1 MSEQRTVLV
10 TGASTGIG
18 EACAVELDRLGFQVF
33 PGVRRQEDADR
44 LARRMSHRTLPIL
57 ADVTD
62 AASVSAAA
70 EKIGSVVGSRGLDG
84 LVNNAGIVVAGP
96 IELLPISDLRTQLE
110 VNVLGQI
117 AVTQAMLPL
126 LRRAQG
132 RLINMSSI
140 SGCIASPFLGP
151 YAASKFALEALN
163 DAMRIELRRWNIEV
177 SIIEPGSVKTPIWEK
192 ALAMADNLV
201 GKIDADSAALYHADA
216 ESFRQAFAKVA
227 DKAIPVHHV
236 VRAVVHALTAR
247 RPRTRYRVGLDAR
260 LGVPLVK
267 MLPDRWRDYFVKK
280 ELGLR

>member
-1 MSEQRTVLV
+1 MNEQRSILV

-18 EACAVELDRLGFQVF
+18 EACAMELDRLGFQVF
-33 PGVRRQEDADR
+33 VGVRRRDDADR
-44 LARRMSHRTLPIL
+44 LLRQMSDRTVPIL

-62 AASVSAAA
+62 AASVAAA
-70 EKIGSVVGSRGLDG
+70 ADHIEAVVGVRGLAG

-96 IELLPISDLRTQLE
+96 IELLPLEHLRTQLE

-151 YAASKFALEALN
+151 YAASKFALEAIN
-163 DAMRIELRRWNIEV
+163 DALRIELRRWNIAV
-177 SIIEPGSVKTPIWEK
+177 AIIEPGSVKTPIWEK
-192 ALAMADNLV
+192 ARSMADAV
-201 GKIDADSAALYHADA
+201 AGKIDSESAALYHADL
-216 ESFRQAFAKVA
+216 ESFRKAFAKVA

-236 VRAVVHALTAR
+236 VKAVVHALTAR
-247 RPRTRYRVGLDAR
+247 KPKTRYRVGVDAR
-260 LGVPLVK
+260 VGVPIVN
-267 MLPDRWRDYFVKK
+267 MLPDRWRDFLVKK
-280 ELGLR
+280 ELGLH

>member
-1 MSEQRTVLV
+1 MSEQRSVFV

-18 EACAVELDRLGFQVF
+18 EACALELDRLGFQVF
-33 PGVRRQEDADR
+33 LGVRRHEDAER
-44 LARRMSHRTLPIL
+44 LAGRMSGRTVPVV

-62 AASVSAAA
+62 AAAVSAAA
-70 EKIGSVVGSRGLDG
+70 ERIGSVVGPRGLAG

-96 IELLPISDLRTQLE
+96 LELLPIDHLRTQLE

-117 AVTQAMLPL
+117 AVTQAMVPL

-151 YAASKFALEALN
+151 YAASKFALGALN
-163 DAMRIELRRWNIEV
+163 DALRIELRRWNIAV
-177 SIIEPGSVKTPIWEK
+177 AIIEPGSVKTPIWEK
-192 ALAMADNLV
+192 ARTMADALAGRLDPESV
-201 GKIDADSAALYHADA
+201 ALYQADV
-216 ESFRQAFAKVA
+216 ESFRTAFAKVA
-227 DKAIPVHHV
+227 DKAIPVRHV

-247 RPRTRYRVGLDAR
+247 RPKTRYRVGADAR
-260 LGVPLVK
+260 VGVPLVRL
-267 MLPDRWRDYFVKK
+267 LPDRWRDYLVRK